1 MTRDI
6 PASVRGRLAAAPP
19 CGFGGLLDLLAVV
32 LLRKTQ

>member
-1 MTRDI
+1 MFEEFLER
-6 PASVRGRLAAAPP
+6 AAAVAAATP